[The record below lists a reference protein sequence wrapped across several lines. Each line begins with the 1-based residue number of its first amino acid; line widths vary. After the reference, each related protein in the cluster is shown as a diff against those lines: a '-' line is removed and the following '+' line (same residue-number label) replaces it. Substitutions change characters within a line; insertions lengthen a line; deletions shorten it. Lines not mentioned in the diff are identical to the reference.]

1 MQNVRPKGENILII
15 RLVFCRKGQMPV
27 NYVLVLFIAI
37 LKISFWGGRFM
48 LVKIYNPAFELDHV
62 IYRHLQFGKL
72 ESLDIRY

>member
-1 MQNVRPKGENILII
+1 
-15 RLVFCRKGQMPV
+15 MPV